1 MLLENDKILE
11 INGSSIYLFSDIS
24 MFLGL
29 DSNRPYDILVK
40 RDGREL
46 LLEEVP
52 LKPQEYLTEIQ
63 TEQGTEVVPI
73 MRYGME
79 FKAKDAGFF
88 DKLRLAWF
96 NAIDFMRLV
105 RISVVQLFSGEA
117 ALSDL
122 SGPIGITSVL
132 TETAKASMYSMW
144 MFVSLIAINLAVLNL
159 MPLPALDGGR
169 LVFLLIEMIRGKPVN
184 PKYEGFVHLVGLA
197 VFMLLMIYVGY
208 NDIARLISR

>member
-1 MLLENDKILE
+1 
-11 INGSSIYLFSDIS
+11 
-24 MFLGL
+24 
-29 DSNRPYDILVK
+29 
-40 RDGREL
+40 
-46 LLEEVP
+46 
-52 LKPQEYLTEIQ
+52 
-63 TEQGTEVVPI
+63 
-73 MRYGME
+73 ME
-79 FKAKDAGFF
+79 FKTKDAGFF